1 MERYHNT
8 SFCVPFTSKNITS
21 PITTSDF
28 YCGYHLEPRVYY
40 APSYVQSTPQ
50 NVKNIYLGICISIIG
65 MLITMFFGFAT
76 IKMNRAIITE
86 QKQRIK
92 DNMSVIL
99 EGMEIIKTG
108 ENIVDEQRNEYN
120 FLEQKI
126 VLNKNIIQM
135 LDKQMNEWRNINME
149 KTNKDDDCD
158 DDDDGD
164 VINSDKMFIKDGV
177 FFYV

>member
-1 MERYHNT
+1 
-8 SFCVPFTSKNITS
+8 
-21 PITTSDF
+21 
-28 YCGYHLEPRVYY
+28 
-40 APSYVQSTPQ
+40 
-50 NVKNIYLGICISIIG
+50 